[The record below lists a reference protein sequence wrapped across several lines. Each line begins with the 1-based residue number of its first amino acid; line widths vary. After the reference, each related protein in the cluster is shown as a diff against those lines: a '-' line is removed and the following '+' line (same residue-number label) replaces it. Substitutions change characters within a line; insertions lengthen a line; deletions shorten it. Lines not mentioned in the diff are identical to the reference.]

1 LVDCDYS
8 FSQILWI
15 RFSRLHFLS
24 ILHCLCSF
32 ENRYIAL
39 LEHYSASDSITDD
52 LFVAINVA
60 AMVALATSSFTVAMA
75 ANAAC
80 FGKSLSVLF
89 YGGVSE

>member
-1 LVDCDYS
+1 
-8 FSQILWI
+8 
-15 RFSRLHFLS
+15 
-24 ILHCLCSF
+24 
-32 ENRYIAL
+32 